1 MQFPEIRELDYTTIV
16 GRRAREDGAR
26 TYLRFEDEHY
36 TFLDAHQLTNRVG
49 NGLMQHGVAR
59 GEHVAL
65 MLDNCPEIA
74 WYLFGIGKIGAVSV
88 PLNTASKGELLARF
102 LRQSRTSCIVV
113 AAHLVGRVAQV
124 AAQCPELKRCVIVTG
139 RGPAEADEAKM
150 PPGLAGIGHQELMK
164 VADVAPD
171 TGVPV
176 RFDDLACLMFT
187 SGTSGPSKAIMSTH
201 AHSFSPAISLAKAFD
216 YGRDE
221 VMYTCL
227 PLFHGNA
234 MRALFIAMI
243 TGGSVVVGRK
253 FSASNFFADVRR
265 YKATQFNLLGAMA
278 NILWAQAPSP
288 ADRDHGARKCMIVP
302 MPAFAEPFS
311 ERFGL
316 QLCSTYAL
324 TDFAYVSFLSTA
336 DPKSKWRSAGR
347 VQPDIELAIVDEDDF
362 PVPTGATGEIC
373 IRSRRPWI
381 AAQGYYGMP
390 EATVK
395 AWRNL
400 WFHTG
405 DRGYID
411 GDGYLFFVDRKKD
424 AIRRRGENISSYE
437 VEQIIGQHPA
447 VLDVAAFAVA
457 SEMSEDEVMVSVVL
471 KPGEKLGEEELVR
484 WSEKQMAH
492 FMVPRYIEFLPS
504 LPRTLTEKVEKY
516 KLRIAAEQRL
526 ASVWD
531 REKHGIKLAR

>member
-1 MQFPEIRELDYTTIV
+1 VQYPGIRELDYTTIV

-36 TFLDAHQLTNRVG
+36 TFLDAHRLTNRVG
-49 NGLMQHGVAR
+49 SGLMQHGVAR

-74 WYLFGIGKIGAVSV
+74 WYFFGIGKIGAVSV
-88 PLNTASKGELLARF
+88 PLNTATKGELLARF
-102 LRQSRTSCIVV
+102 LRQSRASCIVV
-113 AAHLVGRVAQV
+113 ASHLLERIVAV
-124 AAQCPELKRCVIVTG
+124 AAQCPELKRCVVVTG
-139 RGPAEADEAKM
+139 RGAAQADEATAA
-150 PPGLAGIGHQELMK
+150 PGLASITHHELMK
-164 VADVAPD
+164 AADGDP
-171 TGVPV
+171 GVPV

-201 AHSFSPAISLAKAFD
+201 AHSFSPAIALAKAFD
-216 YGRDE
+216 YGPDE

-234 MRALFIAMI
+234 MRSLFIAMI
-243 TGGSVVVGRK
+243 TGGSVAVGRK
-253 FSASNFFADVRR
+253 FSASNFFADVRH

-288 ADRDHGARKCMIVP
+288 AERDHGASKCMIVP

-347 VQPDIELAIVDEDDF
+347 VQPDIEMAILDEDDF
-362 PVPTGATGEIC
+362 AVTPGATGEIC

-390 EATVK
+390 EATIA

-405 DRGYID
+405 DRGYLD
-411 GDGYLFFVDRKKD
+411 CDGYLFFVDRKKD

-471 KPGEKLGEEELVR
+471 RPGEPLGEEELVR
-484 WSEKQMAH
+484 WCARQMAY
-492 FMVPRYIEFLPS
+492 FMVPRYIEFLPA

-516 KLRIAAEQRL
+516 KLRAAAEQRL